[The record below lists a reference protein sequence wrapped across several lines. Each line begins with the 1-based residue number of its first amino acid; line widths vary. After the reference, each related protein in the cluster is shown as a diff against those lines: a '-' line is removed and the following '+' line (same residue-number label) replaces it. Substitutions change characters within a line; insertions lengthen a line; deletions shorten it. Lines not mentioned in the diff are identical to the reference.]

1 MIKRYLAK
9 RNNPWELLAI
19 AALIFVPGI
28 LMLLQ
33 KKPMIRLPLGSG
45 SWRDPGPM
53 YGVEIISPS
62 VAHIFGS
69 LAILFS
75 VLIVILYFWVRRT
88 IARDPRPH
96 VVEHGRRNPSNKG
109 LERTTALRI
118 FLFSMT
124 KTVSV
129 EAAPASGAGRSAWS
143 R

>member
-28 LMLLQ
+28 VMLLQ
-33 KKPMIRLPLGSG
+33 KKPMIAFPLGSG
-45 SWRDPGPM
+45 SWRDSGPM

-69 LAILFS
+69 LAILLS
-75 VLIVILYFWVRRT
+75 VLIVILYFWARRV

-96 VVEHGRRNPSNKG
+96 VVEHGRR
-109 LERTTALRI
+109 I
-118 FLFSMT
+118 I
-124 KTVSV
+124 
-129 EAAPASGAGRSAWS
+129 
-143 R
+143 